1 MTLST
6 EAAIPCKGHTYKY
19 KCSKGE
25 MMIYWLHI
33 SEKFVR
39 YVPGLII
46 PPALIISWQ
55 SLVSRT
61 HAHQIQH
68 LGKSNCFA
76 SFFKY
81 KNAKMQKYKNYR
93 QRLASHRIY
102 HYIIL
107 VSMRRKSRIENLT
120 LN

>member
-19 KCSKGE
+19 KYRKGE
-25 MMIYWLHI
+25 MMIYWPHI

-93 QRLASHRIY
+93 QRLASHIIF
-102 HYIIL
+102 HYDISEYERGIP
-107 VSMRRKSRIENLT
+107 N
-120 LN
+120 